1 MKIHK
6 SVPVAANFQSV
17 KFYYPT
23 ADEMMLWRQ
32 GAVGVWADFKG
43 TFDPG
48 ISDQMNAVVIS
59 QSLFGG

>member
-1 MKIHK
+1 M
-6 SVPVAANFQSV
+6 

-23 ADEMMLWRQ
+23 ADEMKLWRQ

-43 TFDPG
+43 PFDPG
-48 ISDQMNAVVIS
+48 ISSQMNVAVIS